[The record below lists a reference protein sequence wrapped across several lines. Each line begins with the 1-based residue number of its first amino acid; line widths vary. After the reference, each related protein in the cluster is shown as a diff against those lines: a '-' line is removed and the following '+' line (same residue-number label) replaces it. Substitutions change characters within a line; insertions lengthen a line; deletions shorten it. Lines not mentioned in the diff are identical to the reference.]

1 MWLIVSKAKI
11 NNIGRMRN
19 LRCGF
24 VSAFLV
30 ILLAGGAS
38 AALLEKSKVVYAL
51 NCGGDRGFMSEHGF
65 EYQPDKYFKNGQI
78 ADYPNN
84 HPNLP
89 AEGIKYTRDKQL
101 HQRERY
107 STTGWLD
114 YELPIAA
121 DGDYVLI
128 LNFCELNFNNVNQRV
143 THIFL
148 GETVVRPN
156 HDTVRGGS
164 KAQVSVYI
172 PFNVRNNRV
181 LYMKDIECDNALTSS
196 KALRLRF
203 KAVYDN
209 PKVDGIVLF
218 KGTLEETN
226 FFTLDES
233 RRENDRKSSSSSKAK
248 EQLRD
253 QMMEGYMRKQR
264 MKKVKRNDIDEFEE
278 FEKEYIEVNDSEG
291 STGRILGIVVL
302 LGLIGIGYFTYQKQ
316 SSRLDGGF
324 TDESTEANQ
333 ASSKS
338 PAKGG
343 KASKTSAQDVDHS
356 KQSPTKKDPPA
367 PTAPSN
373 SKQGQAGA
381 NPDESEAA
389 AIDRKKATGKK
400 K

>member
-1 MWLIVSKAKI
+1 
-11 NNIGRMRN
+11 
-19 LRCGF
+19 
-24 VSAFLV
+24 
-30 ILLAGGAS
+30 
-38 AALLEKSKVVYAL
+38 
-51 NCGGDRGFMSEHGF
+51 MSEHGY

-89 AEGIKYTRDKQL
+89 AEGIKYTRDKLL

-114 YELPIAA
+114 YELPISA

-128 LNFCELNFNNVNQRV
+128 LHFCELNFNNVNQRV

-172 PFNVRNNRV
+172 PFSVRNNRV
-181 LYMKDIECDNALTSS
+181 VYMKDIECDNALTSS

-233 RRENDRKSSSSSKAK
+233 RRENDRKSSSSNKAK

-264 MKKVKRNDIDEFEE
+264 MRKVKRNDIDEFEE
-278 FEKEYIEVNDSEG
+278 YEKEYIEVNESEG
-291 STGRILGIVVL
+291 GTGKIIGIVIL
-302 LGLIGIGYFTYQKQ
+302 LGFIALDYFTYQKQ
-316 SSRLDGGF
+316 SSRLDSN
-324 TDESTEANQ
+324 TTEESNEANQ
-333 ASSKS
+333 AGSKS
-338 PAKGG
+338 PAKG
-343 KASKTSAQDVDHS
+343 SKGSRSVAQESETSKQAAAKKDSSTSAGA
-356 KQSPTKKDPPA
+356 T
-367 PTAPSN
+367 N
-373 SKQGQAGA
+373 SKQGNPPPGPDEPEAGA
-381 NPDESEAA
+381 T
-389 AIDRKKATGKK
+389 DRKKAGVKK